1 MLSKAA
7 PGRWARQACCLLL
20 LALAGCTPSR
30 SFDQVRGGA
39 PVFTEDA
46 EPAMRDAAA
55 ADLSAAMARGTRNWR
70 LRPGDTIEVMY
81 AINRRPSG
89 REYRIGVGDQID
101 VVFQHHPAL
110 NRVHTVRPDGRIAL
124 AMRGEIM
131 AAGMRPTDLGQAIAQ
146 RYSDEYLNPTSTVHV
161 VRATDEAEM
170 FMNMIAGTAA
180 PRAQSLAIAPDGTI
194 ALPLLQSITVSGLT
208 VDEVSERASA
218 AYRQRITGVST
229 SVRLAATTNQQ
240 VFVFGEVQRPG
251 PQPATPTRSIL
262 QLVAASGGPTEFAAL
277 DQVRLLYWDE
287 AGQGRLRVV
296 NLNNVL
302 QRLALDE
309 DMAVPPGSVVYVP
322 PSQLAQAGRLVDQI
336 LRRLFLFNGTSGSV
350 GIIFEASRVN
360 LLGGRLP

>member
-1 MLSKAA
+1 M
-7 PGRWARQACCLLL
+7 
-20 LALAGCTPSR
+20 
-30 SFDQVRGGA
+30 
-39 PVFTEDA
+39 
-46 EPAMRDAAA
+46 
-55 ADLSAAMARGTRNWR
+55 
-70 LRPGDTIEVMY
+70 
-81 AINRRPSG
+81 
-89 REYRIGVGDQID
+89 
-101 VVFQHHPAL
+101 
-110 NRVHTVRPDGRIAL
+110 
-124 AMRGEIM
+124 
-131 AAGMRPTDLGQAIAQ
+131 
-146 RYSDEYLNPTSTVHV
+146 
-161 VRATDEAEM
+161 RATDEAEL

-229 SVRLAATTNQQ
+229 SLRLAATTNQQ